1 MESYFAVPTN
11 VMSTDLQ
18 PVSATDAQRYEA
30 LLRISETLS
39 TCREPEELSR
49 ILSDQLRGLIPFDY
63 FDVLVFKEDSDEVE
77 WHVMGDRE
85 APCFDVPIEETHGW
99 HVYQTQEP
107 LYIADWNADAR
118 FPPLKRLLE
127 KKGFKV
133 GSTIRVPLTTAHRRL
148 GTLGIASADRN
159 AYSYD
164 DLTFLQLLGRQVALA
179 IDDVLNLRK
188 SRGAQVELERQNDRL
203 KLLLD
208 LANRITSNLDL
219 SEVLRAISA
228 SVREVMHCDAVGV
241 SLPDP
246 ESGRFRLYAFD
257 FPQSEG
263 FVREKSGGSLD
274 KGPSAKA
281 FESLKPVILNHIE
294 PDDVSPEEYSILVG
308 EGMKSLCYIPLV
320 NRERA
325 VGILG
330 LGRRK
335 ENAFNEDDAEFL
347 TVAAGQIAIAIEN
360 ALAYREI
367 SELRDKLAQEK
378 LYLEEEIRSEMNF
391 EQIIGTSP
399 PLKHVLELIETVASS
414 DSTVL
419 LLGDTGTGKELIARA
434 IHDHSRRQRR
444 TFVKLNCAAIPT
456 GLLES
461 ELFGHEKGAFT
472 GAISQKVGRLELAD
486 QGTLFLDEVGD
497 IPLEIQPKLL
507 RALQEREFERL
518 GSTHT
523 KKVNVRLVAATNRD
537 LEKMIAER
545 EFRSDLYYRLNV
557 FPIRIPP
564 LRERREDIPLLVR
577 YFVQK
582 SARQMQK
589 QIETIP
595 AAAMKTLTNWDWPGN
610 IRELENFIER
620 AVILT
625 RGRSLELP
633 LAELSKPK
641 TKMGAPVGSSPSGQ
655 HDIGRIVR
663 ETLSEMSNGGL
674 KGAVREYDKHQRQE
688 ITRFLAETKGRV
700 GGSDG
705 AAARMGINRTTLLSR
720 MKKLGIY
727 AKQFS

>member
-1 MESYFAVPTN
+1 MPYRFRILVVDDEP
-11 VMSTDLQ
+11 
-18 PVSATDAQRYEA
+18 AQR
-30 LLRISETLS
+30 
-39 TCREPEELSR
+39 ELVAGF
-49 ILSDQLRGLIPFDY
+49 LKKQA
-63 FDVLVFKEDSDEVE
+63 FDVVV
-77 WHVMGDRE
+77 
-85 APCFDVPIEETHGW
+85 AET
-99 HVYQTQEP
+99 
-107 LYIADWNADAR
+107 
-118 FPPLKRLLE
+118 
-127 KKGFKV
+127 
-133 GSTIRVPLTTAHRRL
+133 
-148 GTLGIASADRN
+148 
-159 AYSYD
+159 
-164 DLTFLQLLGRQVALA
+164 
-179 IDDVLNLRK
+179 
-188 SRGAQVELERQNDRL
+188 GAKAVELFRQDSIDLILTDQKMPNMSG
-203 KLLLD
+203 LD
-208 LANRITSNLDL
+208 LLQA
-219 SEVLRAISA
+219 VRAIN
-228 SVREVMHCDAVGV
+228 
-241 SLPDP
+241 P
-246 ESGRFRLYAFD
+246 EI
-257 FPQSEG
+257 
-263 FVREKSGGSLD
+263 
-274 KGPSAKA
+274 
-281 FESLKPVILNHIE
+281 PVILMTAFGSIE
-294 PDDVSPEEYSILVG
+294 AAVSAIQGGATDYLI
-308 EGMKSLCYIPLV
+308 KPLNLNELLYRIRQV
-320 NRERA
+320 SDRYRIIAENRELREA
-325 VGILG
+325 LQS
-330 LGRRK
+330 RHR
-335 ENAFNEDDAEFL
+335 
-347 TVAAGQIAIAIEN
+347 IEG
-360 ALAYREI
+360 
-367 SELRDKLAQEK
+367 
-378 LYLEEEIRSEMNF
+378 
-391 EQIIGTSP
+391 IIGESG
-399 PLKHVLELIETVASS
+399 HMLEVVSLVHRVAPSEA
-414 DSTVL
+414 TVL
-419 LLGDTGTGKELIARA
+419 IRGESGTGKELIAKA
-434 IHDHSRRQRR
+434 IHFASPRASGPL
-444 TFVKLNCAAIPT
+444 VKVNCAALPET
-456 GLLES
+456 LLES